1 MAKKTDNPLG
11 TPLSPTYFPAQ
22 KRTDKEKT
30 EQYYKDCVNAG
41 LTLANWNT
49 NNVGATGVRT
59 SRKNKVINYNLYND
73 IVDKREMERVVNPLG
88 LEDVDFPATYKNY
101 PLLNDSINLLGGE
114 ERNRIFYPMVTV
126 INSDAITEKIRGI
139 DEAFSQFYI
148 QKLTQE
154 KLDQNKLQA
163 ELQSF
168 GRWAKFNYKDKRE
181 RMASQVLK
189 YLYHTQ
195 DLAEEFSRGFKDA
208 LIAGEE
214 IYVIEIYDG
223 EPYLRK
229 ANPLNIYTL
238 RSGSSWKVED
248 ADIII
253 EDVYLPMG
261 ETLDRYHEFLTGENI
276 RTLEEGHLLS
286 VGSKNSLYSSQI
298 MNPVW
303 NINTVIDN
311 PEDLGITIMTGF
323 NTSYFN
329 GSYDSD
335 GNIRVTRVV
344 WRGMRLVKV
353 KSYIDEDG
361 ERQEEFM
368 PEQWKPNK
376 EIGEEAKD
384 MWITE
389 WQEGTRIGNDIYVKC
404 QPCEIQMRHR
414 DNISIS
420 HPGIVGT
427 IYNTNSSKGRSL
439 MDIGRD
445 YQYLYNLFMY
455 RMQLAV
461 MKDKGRI
468 GLIPFHLM
476 PDGWDISKWLYYGE
490 YFGWAPIDAFNE
502 GQKGVAKGK
511 LAPTN
516 TPTDI
521 DLSAGDYVQRQVML
535 LDFIERRVE
544 SLTGISPQ
552 RKGAINNRET
562 VGGVER
568 AVQQSSHITEEWFKI
583 HDNTKVRAL
592 RALLEAAKIAYRN
605 STSFVREFVLD
616 DGTKEILE
624 FDYDTFVEASYGVD
638 VSNATRDMMSLQKM
652 QSLADRFIQVN
663 APLSIVTDLLS
674 TEDIASLRRKIETYD
689 EELKQ
694 QQQQQAQAQQQEI
707 TAKLQQEVAIKQ
719 AELDQAYQL
728 EIEKLDREDMNKE
741 LDRQNKIYLEEIRA
755 MAFDP
760 NKDANENSVPDILEQ
775 GKLALENTKASFEH
789 MTKQKD
795 ASDRKEIENKKIALE
810 EKRMKHEEKLQKIKD
825 DAAMKRE
832 QLKAR
837 TAKSNPVAGEKK

>member
-30 EQYYKDCVNAG
+30 EQFYKDCVNAG

-101 PLLNDSINLLGGE
+101 PLLNPSINLLGGE

-126 INSDAITEKIRGI
+126 INSDAVTSKLQDIDAAFTE
-139 DEAFSQFYI
+139 FYI
-148 QKLTQE
+148 QKLTQGAS
-154 KLDQNKLQA
+154 DQNKLQA
-163 ELQSF
+163 DIQKF
-168 GRWAKFNYKDKRE
+168 ARWSKYTYKDKRE

-208 LIAGEE
+208 LIGGEE
-214 IYVIEIYDG
+214 IYVIEIYGG
-223 EPYLRK
+223 EPVLRK

-253 EDVYLPMG
+253 EDIYLPLG
-261 ETLDRYHEFLTGENI
+261 ETIDRYYEHLSGTDI
-276 RTLEEGHLLS
+276 TQLEEGHLLT
-286 VGSKNSLYSSQI
+286 VGAKNSLYSSQI

-329 GSYDSD
+329 GAYDSD

-344 WRGMRLVKV
+344 WAGLRKV
-353 KSYIDEDG
+353 GILTYIDEDG
-361 ERQEEFM
+361 QLQKDYV
-368 PEQWKPNK
+368 PEQYKPAK
-376 EIGEEAKD
+376 DKGEEVEWV
-384 MWITE
+384 WIKE
-389 WQEGTRIGNDIYVKC
+389 WMEGTRIGNDIYVKM

-476 PDGWDISKWLYYGE
+476 PDGWDINKWLYYGE
-490 YFGWAPIDAFNE
+490 YIGWAPIDAFNE
-502 GQKGVAKGK
+502 GQRGVSKGK

-521 DLSAGDYVQRQVML
+521 DLSAGDYVQRQVMM

-544 SLTGISPQ
+544 ALTGITPQ
-552 RKGAINNRET
+552 RKGSINNRET

-568 AVQQSSHITEEWFKI
+568 SVEQSSHITEEWFKI

-592 RALLEAAKIAYRN
+592 RALLEAAKIAWRDK
-605 STSFVREFVLD
+605 SFVKEFVLD
-616 DGTKEILE
+616 DATKEILE
-624 FDYDTFVEASYGVD
+624 FDYEVFVEASYGVD
-638 VSNATRDMMSLQKM
+638 VTNATRDMQALARM
-652 QSLADRFIQVN
+652 QSLADRFIQAN
-663 APLSIVTDLLS
+663 APMAVITDLLS
-674 TEDIASLRRKIETYD
+674 TNDLASLKRKMETYD

-694 QQQQQAQAQQQEI
+694 QQQETAQAEQE
-707 TAKLQQEVAIKQ
+707 AIRAEREQ
-719 AELDQAYQL
+719 AL
-728 EIEKLDREDMNKE
+728 EIEQNRLDQEYELEYEKLEREDINKQLDREYK
-741 LDRQNKIYLEEIRA
+741 LESETIRA
-755 MAFDP
+755 LGMA
-760 NKDANENSVPDILEQ
+760 KDTDIDDSGVPDVIEFQ
-775 GKLALENTKASFEH
+775 KIALENVKHSREIA
-789 MTKQKD
+789 TKQKE
-795 ASDRKEIENKKIALE
+795 ASDKKEIELKKIALKE
-810 EKRMKHEEKLQKIKD
+810 REIKSKERMQKSKDASSERRERIKG
-825 DAAMKRE
+825 KI
-832 QLKAR
+832 QLKNK
-837 TAKSNPVAGEKK
+837 TTGER

>member
-1 MAKKTDNPLG
+1 MSKKNNNPLG

-30 EQYYKDCVNAG
+30 EQFYKDCVNAG

-101 PLLNDSINLLGGE
+101 PLLNPSINLLGGE
-114 ERNRIFYPMVTV
+114 ERNRIFYLMVTV
-126 INSDAITEKIRGI
+126 INSDAVTSKLQSI
-139 DEAFSQFYI
+139 DEAFTEFYI
-148 QKLTQE
+148 QKLSAGATNQE
-154 KLDQNKLQA
+154 KLQADIQN
-163 ELQSF
+163 F
-168 GRWAKFNYKDKRE
+168 GRWSKYNFKDKHE
-181 RMASQVLK
+181 RMASQTLK

-208 LIAGEE
+208 LISGEE

-223 EPYLRK
+223 EPILRK

-238 RSGSSWKVED
+238 RSGSSWKIED

-253 EDVYLPMG
+253 EDIYLPLG
-261 ETLDRYHEFLTGENI
+261 ETIDRYHEFLTSEQI
-276 RTLEEGHLLS
+276 TQLEEGHLLT

-329 GSYDSD
+329 GAYDSD
-335 GNIRVTRVV
+335 GNIRITRVV
-344 WRGMRLVKV
+344 WAGLRKV
-353 KSYIDEDG
+353 KKRTYIDEDG
-361 ERQEEFM
+361 KLQAEIM

-376 EIGEEAKD
+376 ELGEEAED
-384 MWITE
+384 WWIRE
-389 WQEGTRIGNDIYVKC
+389 WMEGTRIGNDIFVKM

-476 PDGWDISKWLYYGE
+476 PDGWDINKWLYYGE
-490 YFGWAPIDAFNE
+490 YIGWAPIDAFNE
-502 GQKGVAKGK
+502 GQRGVAKGK

-521 DLSAGDYVQRQVML
+521 DLSAGDYVQRQIMML
-535 LDFIERRVE
+535 EFIERRVE
-544 SLTGISPQ
+544 ALTGITPQ
-552 RKGAINNRET
+552 RKGSINNRET

-568 AVQQSSHITEEWFKI
+568 SVEQSSHITEEWFKI

-592 RALLEAAKIAYRN
+592 RALLEAAKIAWKDK
-605 STSFVREFVLD
+605 SFIKEFVLD
-616 DGTKEILE
+616 DSTKEILE
-624 FDYDTFVEASYGVD
+624 FEYETFVEASYGVD
-638 VSNATRDMMSLQKM
+638 VTNATRDAQALARM
-652 QSLADRFIQVN
+652 QSLADRFIQAN
-663 APLSIVTDLLS
+663 APMAIITDLLS
-674 TEDIASLRRKIETYD
+674 TDDLASLKRKMETYD

-694 QQQQQAQAQQQEI
+694 QQQQAAQAEQEAI
-707 TAKLQQEVAIKQ
+707 RAEREQEAAIKQ
-719 AELDQAYQL
+719 AELDQEYAL
-728 EIEKLDREDMNKE
+728 EIEKLDREDTNKQ
-741 LDRQNKIYLEEIRA
+741 LDREYKLESETIRA
-755 MAFDP
+755 LGMSKETDL
-760 NKDANENSVPDILEQ
+760 NENSIPDVIEYQ
-775 GKLALENTKASFEH
+775 KVALENVKHSREIA
-789 MTKQKD
+789 TKQKEAAD
-795 ASDRKEIENKKIALE
+795 KKDIEIRKIALK
-810 EKRMKHEEKLQKIKD
+810 EKEIKSKERIQKAK
-825 DAAMKRE
+825 DAAAKQRE
-832 QLKAR
+832 LIKAR
-837 TAKSNPVAGEKK
+837 TSLKNPTSGEKK